1 MLLNLTWHGLLN
13 IGSEIIE
20 QLTTGWERFSFWCR
34 IQLPKLANKIVIFHF
49 KTCQN
54 PSYSGHSKQ
63 EHFFGIKI
71 NLPASHGLPR
81 WFFLLDKTRKCVST
95 VELSK
100 LIGSI
105 QVIFQNNLK
114 SIFSGHIFWVCLHLI
129 CLGQSYTFTAKI
141 LPQTTVRTDCEIVFQ
156 KTVLTKL
163 STCL

>member
-1 MLLNLTWHGLLN
+1 MPKLELYNRPWQKSNRKKNWALFLLLNLIWHGLLN

-71 NLPASHGLPR
+71 NLPAPNGEGDFPFAFSLYSGY
-81 WFFLLDKTRKCVST
+81 
-95 VELSK
+95 SK
-100 LIGSI
+100 V
-105 QVIFQNNLK
+105 Q
-114 SIFSGHIFWVCLHLI
+114 
-129 CLGQSYTFTAKI
+129 
-141 LPQTTVRTDCEIVFQ
+141 
-156 KTVLTKL
+156 KL
-163 STCL
+163 SRWWTSKTSKAFNKYRTFSYRGKKRQNHFPLKFFT